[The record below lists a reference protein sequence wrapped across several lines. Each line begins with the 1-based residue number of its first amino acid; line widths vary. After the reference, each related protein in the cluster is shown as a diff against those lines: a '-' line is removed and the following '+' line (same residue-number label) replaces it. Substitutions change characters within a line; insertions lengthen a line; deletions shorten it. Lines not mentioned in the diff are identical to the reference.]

1 MWSAQPLGLQCNL
14 AGKHPKSRKREVEWT
29 VQELH
34 PRANGLQIPWTGLPD
49 RPILPTA
56 AVDDVPQFV
65 YK

>member
-1 MWSAQPLGLQCNL
+1 MDRRRMSQNSNTLDKKRIGMDC
-14 AGKHPKSRKREVEWT
+14 AGIAPAYQRGI
-29 VQELH
+29 
-34 PRANGLQIPWTGLPD
+34 NPWTTLAD